1 MAVQSQQAGHFIVAV
16 RNFGRQ
22 SPAPLERSELCRNGA
37 VNLAIAS
44 LFSNIWRRLRRSP
57 QLSLPLAAT
66 VVIWLSHAFCHTAA
80 SPFPL
85 HRQAVAALLTKTPFD
100 FYQMDLQQ
108 RLVAYGAQG
117 RGDSIR
123 LVVQQYP
130 YHAGVIFHNLLER
143 SLFLTFNQQPDS
155 ARLLENIAHALAR
168 DLAQV
173 QSDSFFLRRFGRLTA
188 LKFSRHQALQAW
200 VAAQAVFL
208 RGIRLD
214 STNVPFILQCLDY
227 AHTRFQRLDDH
238 KQVADNL
245 WWLCTYYFRVI
256 HDNDK
261 ALAIAHQWLALSRAI
276 GYRDG
281 ELQAAM
287 LLAEIYDARQA
298 ADSAN
303 ACINLAAEGAQRLG
317 NPYALARLLDI
328 RVLQAI
334 QRNDFPEAL
343 ALLHRLLQFSREINF
358 RALEGITHA
367 SAARVYHLLADYDQA
382 LAHLDS
388 SIVRVRQLNHRVDLP
403 PLLLHQADILVELGE
418 WQRALALADSA
429 LRMYRAQD
437 HVLEVAR
444 THGLIGLI
452 HLGKR
457 DFKRARAAQ
466 ERGLSLLAERK
477 AAEVKM
483 ELWNNLGEI
492 ALQQERAAEA
502 KQAFARAERLWESP
516 RGDHELSRAR
526 LGLGQT
532 ALATREYGEARQL
545 FEQGL
550 ARSEAGQQR
559 DLVWKCHLGL
569 ARAYEGLHEVE
580 AAQHHYR
587 QAITALENIRDTVGR
602 MDFNMSYFST
612 VQEVFDSAIF
622 FALTV
627 AQDRGMALAF
637 MEKAR
642 ARNIVD
648 LLRRQQVRTSMPA
661 GVTTAPRD
669 SALVILQ
676 PDPAALQQLLD
687 DSTVVVAYR
696 MMRRHLIIAALN
708 RTSYDIE
715 YLPLDQTALREA
727 VQRFRHILGVDNLK
741 DFRQRRQRE
750 PHALW
755 QETQRAG
762 AALYRQ
768 LVAPVAGRLTQARTV
783 YFIPDDVLYYLP
795 FAALPEG
802 QEGDFLIEK
811 HALAYAPSFTA
822 LQLILQR
829 SQPFA
834 FQAPD
839 SLLAL
844 ALRSRTIPFA
854 AQEVDTVARFFP
866 KAHSQVSERWT
877 RPALAARLHG
887 FRGIAHLAMH
897 ADVDDSQPLQSYL
910 LLDERHRSL
919 VAARRHA
926 GVETA
931 RAFRRDRRFPI
942 SDDDTLRVLRAA
954 EVLNLDGAGLKLV
967 VLSACNTALGRQLSG
982 EGMMGL
988 TQAFLC
994 AGTQRL
1000 LTTLWQVD
1008 DQSTYELMPRFYRP
1022 LAQGMAPAPA
1032 LQAAQIETIRKLENE
1047 AGHALPYFW
1056 AAFVLTGRAD

>member
-1 MAVQSQQAGHFIVAV
+1 M
-16 RNFGRQ
+16 
-22 SPAPLERSELCRNGA
+22 
-37 VNLAIAS
+37 NLATAS
-44 LFSNIWRRLRRSP
+44 LLSNIWRHWRRSP
-57 QLSLPLAAT
+57 RLPLAAA
-66 VVIWLSHAFCHTAA
+66 VVIWLSHAFYHTAA

-85 HRQAVAALLTKTPFD
+85 QREGVVALLSKTPFD
-100 FYQMDLQQ
+100 FYQLDLQR
-108 RLVAYGAQG
+108 RLAAYGAQG
-117 RGDSIR
+117 RVDSIR
-123 LVVQQYP
+123 RIVQQHP
-130 YHAGVIFHNLLER
+130 YHAGVIFHHFLER

-155 ARLLENIAHALAR
+155 ARLLEAIARTLAQ

-188 LKFSRHQALQAW
+188 LQLSRPAALQAW
-200 VAAQAVFL
+200 VAAQAVFM

-214 STNVPFILQCLDY
+214 STNVPFNLQCLNY
-227 AHTRFQRLDDH
+227 AHNRFLRLEDH

-256 HDNDK
+256 HDDDQ
-261 ALAIAHQWLALSRAI
+261 ALAVARQWLALSRAI

-287 LLAEIYDARQA
+287 LLAEIYDTRQA

-303 ACINLAAEGAQRLG
+303 ACFNLAAERAQQLG

-334 QRNDFPEAL
+334 ERNEFPEAI

-358 RALEGITHA
+358 HALEGITHA

-403 PLLLHQADILVELGE
+403 PLLLHQADLLVELGE

-429 LRMYRAQD
+429 LRLYQAQD
-437 HVLEVAR
+437 HVYEVAR

-483 ELWNNLGEI
+483 ELCNNLGEI
-492 ALQQERAAEA
+492 ALQQKRAAEA
-502 KQAFARAERLWESP
+502 KQAFTEAEGLWESP
-516 RGDHELSRAR
+516 RGDRELSRAR
-526 LGLGQT
+526 LGLGQA
-532 ALATREYGEARQL
+532 ALAMREYGQARQL
-545 FEQGL
+545 FEQEL

-569 ARAYEGLHEVE
+569 ARAYEGLQEVE
-580 AAQHHYR
+580 AAQNHYS
-587 QAITALENIRDTVGR
+587 QASTALENIRDTVGR

-612 VQEVFDSAIF
+612 IQEVFDSAIF

-648 LLRRQQVRTSMPA
+648 LLRRQQVQASMPA
-661 GVTTAPRD
+661 GATTAPRD

-676 PDPAALQQLLD
+676 PNPAALQQLLD

-696 MMRRHLIIAALN
+696 VMPRHLIIAALD
-708 RTSYDIE
+708 RTSYDIK

-727 VQRFRHILGVDNLK
+727 VQRFRYILGVEDLK
-741 DFRQRRQRE
+741 DFRQRRQRD
-750 PHALW
+750 PHSLW
-755 QETQRAG
+755 QETQQAG

-768 LVAPVAGRLTQARTV
+768 LVAPVAGRLTQAHTV
-783 YFIPDDVLYYLP
+783 YFIPDEVLYYLP
-795 FAALPEG
+795 FAALAEGPEG
-802 QEGDFLIEK
+802 RFLIEK

-829 SQPFA
+829 TQPFA
-834 FQAPD
+834 LQATD

-854 AQEVDTVARFFP
+854 AQEVDTVAGFFAN
-866 KAHSQVSERWT
+866 AHSQVNERWT

-910 LLDERHRSL
+910 LLDERHRNL
-919 VAARRHA
+919 VAARRNA

-931 RAFRRDRRFPI
+931 RAFRRGRRFPI
-942 SDDDTLRVLRAA
+942 SDDDTLHVLRAA
-954 EVLNLDGAGLKLV
+954 DVLNLDGAGLKLV
-967 VLSACNTALGRQLSG
+967 VLSACNTALGRHLSG

-1008 DQSTYELMPRFYRP
+1008 DQSTFELMPRFYRP
-1022 LAQGMAPAPA
+1022 LARGVAPARA
-1032 LQAAQIETIRKLENE
+1032 LQAAQIETIRTLEKE
-1047 AGHALPYFW
+1047 AGYALPYFW

>member
-1 MAVQSQQAGHFIVAV
+1 M
-16 RNFGRQ
+16 NF
-22 SPAPLERSELCRNGA
+22 AT
-37 VNLAIAS
+37 AS
-44 LFSNIWRRLRRSP
+44 LLSNIRRRWRRSP
-57 QLSLPLAAT
+57 WLPLAAA
-66 VVIWLSHAFCHTAA
+66 VVIWLSHAFYHTAA

-85 HRQAVAALLTKTPFD
+85 QREGVVALLSKTPFD
-100 FYQMDLQQ
+100 SYQMDLQR
-108 RLVAYGAQG
+108 RLAACGAQG
-117 RGDSIR
+117 RVDSIR
-123 LVVQQYP
+123 QVVQQHP
-130 YHAGVIFHNLLER
+130 YHAGVIFHNFLER
-143 SLFLTFNQQPDS
+143 SLFLTFNLQPDS
-155 ARLLENIAHALAR
+155 ARLLETVAHALAR

-188 LKFSRHQALQAW
+188 LKFSRPEALPAW
-200 VAAQAVFL
+200 IAAQAVFM

-214 STNVPFILQCLDY
+214 SANVPFILQCLDY
-227 AHTRFQRLDDH
+227 ARSRFQRLEDH

-287 LLAEIYDARQA
+287 LLAEIHDARQA

-303 ACINLAAEGAQRLG
+303 ACFNLAAERAQRLG

-343 ALLHRLLQFSREINF
+343 ALLQRLLQFSREINF
-358 RALEGITHA
+358 RALESITHA

-403 PLLLHQADILVELGE
+403 PLLLHQADILLELGE

-429 LRMYRAQD
+429 LRLYQAQD
-437 HVLEVAR
+437 HTYEVAR

-452 HLGKR
+452 HLSKR

-466 ERGLSLLAERK
+466 ERGLSLLAEGK

-492 ALQQERAAEA
+492 ALQQERAAQA
-502 KQAFARAERLWESP
+502 KHAFAEAEGSWESP
-516 RGDHELSRAR
+516 RGDRELSRAR
-526 LGLGQT
+526 LGLGQA
-532 ALATREYGEARQL
+532 ALAMREYGQARQL
-545 FEQGL
+545 FEQEL
-550 ARSEAGQQR
+550 ARSEADQQR
-559 DLVWKCHLGL
+559 ELVWKCHLGL
-569 ARAYEGLHEVE
+569 ARAYEGLQEVE
-580 AAQHHYR
+580 AAQNHYS
-587 QAITALENIRDTVGR
+587 QASTALENIRDTVGR

-627 AQDRGMALAF
+627 AENRGLALAF

-648 LLRRQQVRTSMPA
+648 LLRRQQVQTTMPA
-661 GVTTAPRD
+661 GVTFAPRD
-669 SALVILQ
+669 SALVVLQ

-687 DSTVVVAYR
+687 DSTVAVAYR
-696 MMRRHLIIAALN
+696 VMRHHLIIAALD
-708 RTSYDIE
+708 RTGYDIKS
-715 YLPLDQTALREA
+715 LPLDQTALREA
-727 VQRFRHILGVDNLK
+727 VQRFRHLVGVDDLK
-741 DFRQRRQRE
+741 EFRRRRQRE

-755 QETQRAG
+755 QETQQAG

-768 LVAPVAGRLTQARTV
+768 LVAPVAGRLTNARTI
-783 YFIPDDVLYYLP
+783 YFMPDEVLYYLP

-802 QEGDFLIEK
+802 QEGRFLIEK

-829 SQPFA
+829 TQPFA
-834 FQAPD
+834 LQATD
-839 SLLAL
+839 SLLAF

-854 AQEVDTVARFFP
+854 AQEVDTVASFFP
-866 KAHSQVSERWT
+866 SARSEVREHWT
-877 RPALAARLHG
+877 RSALASRLHG

-919 VAARRHA
+919 VAARRGA
-926 GVETA
+926 GEESAWT
-931 RAFRRDRRFPI
+931 FRRDRRFPI
-942 SDDDTLRVLRAA
+942 ADGDTLHVLRAA

-967 VLSACNTALGRQLSG
+967 VLSACNTALGRHLSG

-1008 DQSTYELMPRFYRP
+1008 DQSTYEVMPRFYRP
-1022 LAQGMAPAPA
+1022 LARGVTPARA
-1032 LQAAQIETIRKLENE
+1032 LQSAQIETIRRLEKE
-1047 AGHALPYFW
+1047 TGYALPYFW